1 MLILKIPRSERE
13 NEMITSFYSSA
24 VHPVASIIICYI
36 PNWYGIYF
44 TSTLSPALQGVS
56 LHLEKSPKELSCD
69 DKFAQVMSRMANSQ
83 YCYMMTSSNGT
94 FSAYLVLCEGNPP
107 VTGGFPSQRPVT
119 RSFDVFFDLRMKKRS
134 SKQSRHRWFARP
146 SCPLW
151 RHCNVMNP
159 HYYLCCKLDDG
170 SAEDR
175 AFIYCLAQTIA

>member
-1 MLILKIPRSERE
+1 MAFISPRR
-13 NEMITSFYSSA
+13 FPQHCK
-24 VHPVASIIICYI
+24 VFH
-36 PNWYGIYF
+36 F
-44 TSTLSPALQGVS
+44 TW
-56 LHLEKSPKELSCD
+56 KSPQKSYPVIN